1 MFKKGNIEML
11 IYQLNCSPA
20 PESYIKSSTSPI
32 PESVTLFGNSHHW
45 LFKIGSYPWK
55 VGPSL
60 KMPGILI
67 RNRKDAHRENTLWSH
82 QERVTQLPVGECQR
96 SPDTCLVEPGKETL
110 RKVSDL
116 SHTPVPWTPLLGEA
130 VESSLS
136 HAGWGPAWK
145 GLDGNHLS

>member
-1 MFKKGNIEML
+1 MSKKGNIEML

-32 PESVTLFGNSHHW
+32 PQSVTLLGNSHHW

-82 QERVTQLPVGECQR
+82 QESVTQLPVGECQR
-96 SPDTCLVEPGKETL
+96 SPDTCLVEPGKETEKSL
-110 RKVSDL
+110 RLVSHACSMSTSVGWGCGD
-116 SHTPVPWTPLLGEA
+116 
-130 VESSLS
+130 SLS